1 MGAPFAWGARRAP
14 FETLSAP
21 PRPVEGSYT
30 QGYGVSHE
38 GRCGRRAW
46 ATASLWL
53 RGPVHGAWSPCCES
67 TLSRPSIGHSGRQ
80 VRPPLR
86 LRLRAAWL

>member
-1 MGAPFAWGARRAP
+1 MGAPFAWGAHRAP

-46 ATASLWL
+46 HRRTGCAGSGLPEA
-53 RGPVHGAWSPCCES
+53 PEPC
-67 TLSRPSIGHSGRQ
+67 
-80 VRPPLR
+80 PLPR
-86 LRLRAAWL
+86 